1 MSTQYYKP
9 YTVTYRTAERK
20 ETYFCALLA
29 TQSVTRGK
37 NLNSAQSNSKT
48 GLLSNAL
55 EIPKPQG
62 KEIIIESCKLCIYSF
77 F

>member
-1 MSTQYYKP
+1 M
-9 YTVTYRTAERK
+9 AEN
-20 ETYFCALLA
+20 CALLV

-37 NLNSAQSNSKT
+37 NLNSVLSNLKT
-48 GLLSNAL
+48 GLLSNPL

-62 KEIIIESCKLCIYSF
+62 KEITIESRKLCIYSF